1 MPDWMKRALDPRS
14 PMTKDNESVR
24 TMSSEYKGK
33 EILYPTI
40 RMIDGKL
47 KKLSPE
53 EAKQYALV
61 NKDYKEFVS
70 PNQAE
75 AWSKSFSNLI
85 QSNREEDMNIPKAR
99 QTLRKAIPP
108 GEDLVAMNGVEFNW
122 LQANKPKWFGSGKK
136 HKKSGLRSFFWGSSD
151 NDPPSGIT
159 ASNSETPKQFEI
171 GGSGPLNVGGWLKER
186 GIGNSDPGM
195 NIQDMGENDGGGSGV
210 PPVPN
215 INNPLAGGSGHETRT
230 PTGPGSVTNP
240 NDPYGVQKAVAT
252 GAKDLINK
260 EYEAPTLSPEERIA
274 ATSAETLQARQGV
287 QDIQGTGQEAY
298 KTAAGVG
305 EDVSGYRPDKVGSQS
320 FLGGTGLDK
329 YQNPHT
335 AEVIKRNTD
344 SAMDAMEI
352 RRGQLMAKE
361 NMASPSGRNDRAAI
375 ERGVMQAQGLK
386 NLGDQ
391 TAALYGAGFD
401 KAADMKKYD
410 MDSATG
416 ADKFNVDAGLR
427 GADTR
432 LRGADSMIA
441 GTDAGRDAAVT
452 DIDLMSRVGAGVE
465 GRDQNVIDETMGDFY
480 EERDWGE
487 NKLASAANI
496 AGTNPTGST
505 TTTTGAPQHKKRDKF
520 GRIIS
525 GAAGGWLASGGNP
538 WGAVAGGVGG
548 MLS

>member
-1 MPDWMKRALDPRS
+1 M
-14 PMTKDNESVR
+14 
-24 TMSSEYKGK
+24 
-33 EILYPTI
+33 
-40 RMIDGKL
+40 
-47 KKLSPE
+47 
-53 EAKQYALV
+53 
-61 NKDYKEFVS
+61 
-70 PNQAE
+70 
-75 AWSKSFSNLI
+75 
-85 QSNREEDMNIPKAR
+85 
-99 QTLRKAIPP
+99 
-108 GEDLVAMNGVEFNW
+108 
-122 LQANKPKWFGSGKK
+122 
-136 HKKSGLRSFFWGSSD
+136 
-151 NDPPSGIT
+151 
-159 ASNSETPKQFEI
+159 
-171 GGSGPLNVGGWLKER
+171 
-186 GIGNSDPGM
+186 
-195 NIQDMGENDGGGSGV
+195 

-215 INNPLAGGSGHETRT
+215 VAAGAAGAFGASGGHETRT

-274 ATSAETLQARQGV
+274 ATSAETLQSRQGV
-287 QDIQGTGQEAY
+287 QDIQGTGQDAY
-298 KTAAGVG
+298 SAAAGVG
-305 EDVSGYRPDKVGSQS
+305 KDVSGYQPDKVGSQS
-320 FLGGTGLDK
+320 FLGGTPMDK

-335 AEVIKRNTD
+335 ANVIKRNTD

-352 RRGQLMAKE
+352 RRNQLMAKE
-361 NMASPSGRNDRAAI
+361 NMASPSGQNDRAAI

-391 TAALYGAGFD
+391 TAALYSAGFD
-401 KAADMKKYD
+401 KAADMKRYD

-416 ADKFNVDAGLR
+416 ADRFNVDAGFR

-465 GRDQNVIDETMGDFY
+465 GRDQNVKDATMEDFY
-480 EERDWGE
+480 EKRDWGE

-525 GAAGGWLASGGNP
+525 GAASGWLASGGNP
-538 WGAVAGGVGG
+538 WGAAAGGLGG
-548 MLS
+548 ALS